1 MTTPVE
7 GFREALRLHFERFQR
22 TLATEKGDWVVK
34 GFIDIYRN
42 IYTISVDTKVVSK
55 IIELMLFPVISRF
68 ASEHGYKMVLAEY
81 QNHYPDISF
90 IAPDGTKIAVDFKST
105 YRTSSNRVNGFTLG
119 AFTGYFRQR
128 QTRKNIIF
136 PYAEY
141 SAHFVLGVI
150 YSRSDEAVDERRVY
164 GLEELQDIVS
174 VINTFTFLLQE
185 KWQIASDKPGS
196 GNTKNI
202 GSVRG
207 VEQLLSGSGPFA
219 PYGEEVFDDY
229 WMNYLT
235 RDMAQAIDLENPP
248 YRNLEEYWTWRE
260 RAPRRKKEQP

>member
-1 MTTPVE
+1 MTQSVTA
-7 GFREALRLHFERFQR
+7 FRDALLPHFERFQR

-55 IIELMLFPVISRF
+55 IIELLLFPVISQF
-68 ASEHGYKMVLAEY
+68 ASEHGYKMVLAKH
-81 QNHYPDISF
+81 QNYYPDISF
-90 IAPDGTKIAVDFKST
+90 IAPDGSKFAVDFKST

-119 AFTGYFRQR
+119 AFSGYFRKR
-128 QTRKNIIF
+128 NSTKNITF

-150 YSRSDEAVDERRVY
+150 YSRSDEAIDERRTY
-164 GLEELQDIVS
+164 RIEELYDIMS
-174 VINTFTFLLQE
+174 VIDDFDFLLQE

-202 GSVRG
+202 GSVKDI
-207 VEQLLSGSGPFA
+207 EQLLSGSGPFT
-219 PYGEEVFDDY
+219 PYGEKVFDDY

-235 RDMAQAIDLENPP
+235 KNMAQTIDMESAP
-248 YRNLEEYWTWRE
+248 YANLEEYWIWRE
-260 RAPRRKKEQP
+260 RAPYRKTT